1 MVEETA
7 TTNQTQTRIGKSFFM
22 ILSKAGPNRDLS
34 KGSREQ
40 AFWDEHAEFIDGL
53 VDDGFITLGGPFED
67 EGGAVLVVR
76 AADEAEVRE
85 RMKPDPWYRNGLLE
99 LVSVKRWTVFIDQSY

>member
-1 MVEETA
+1 MVDETA
-7 TTNQTQTRIGKSFFM
+7 TTTQMQTRIGKTFFM
-22 ILSKAGPNRDLS
+22 VLSKAGLNRDLS

-40 AFWDEHAEFIDGL
+40 AFWDQHAEFIDGL

-67 EGGAVLVVR
+67 EGGAVIVVR

-85 RMKPDPWYRNGLLE
+85 RIKTDPWYQNGLLE
-99 LVSVKRWTVFIDQSY
+99 LVSVKCWTVFIDQPE